1 MAVYVFRAGMFKFI
15 LHVTRGMASVRDGAG
30 RERERR
36 GGARSTSAGNG
47 DGNKTGGKPV

>member
-30 RERERR
+30 REREEGGEVHLR
-36 GGARSTSAGNG
+36 G
-47 DGNKTGGKPV
+47 K